1 MSKSVGIDILQ
12 AVNEFMTKKGWQGR
26 SCGACG
32 KTFFSKPSSKM
43 DTLTCGWHECDKGTY
58 PFRAFVKR
66 KKRVTPIE
74 VSAKMAEYFGS
85 IGFGLVDP
93 LNVANFEG
101 QTDLIIAGV
110 QMFDGIIHRNQA
122 IQEEKMFVAQ
132 PCVRMQ
138 FQQYVETQEGTS
150 TSFVNV
156 CTEKMNAK
164 FDEHLQS
171 VDNWCTIL
179 SRLGL
184 HMNDFGIVMQMSD
197 KDWGTG
203 EFSALELFFSY
214 GGGEL
219 GDASYFL
226 VPRANGDHIPIS
238 DIGFGLERIVWA
250 INKTD
255 SYFDTLIP
263 WTSDGSREMFDS
275 CRTLALLALCGVQ
288 ASNKGPGLQ
297 FRRFSKVLSEKY
309 YGEGTYRI
317 LGHYFDYWSQFIKPA
332 ISRDATIQ
340 LVRLEIERFINLK
353 VCEMLDLP
361 PPREETT
368 EAYLNRLVYTCN
380 ADIYDLRKAIQ
391 SCKT

>member
-1 MSKSVGIDILQ
+1 MSESAVLDLLQ
-12 AVNEFMTKKGWQGR
+12 AVNEFMTKRGWQRR

-43 DTLTCGWHECDKGTY
+43 DTATCGWHKCDKGLYT
-58 PFRAFVKR
+58 FRTFVKR
-66 KKRVTPIE
+66 KKLVTPAQVVRE
-74 VSAKMAEYFGS
+74 MTDHFGS
-85 IGFGLVDP
+85 AGFGLVAP
-93 LNVANFEG
+93 LNIANFEG
-101 QTDLIIAGV
+101 KTDLIIAGV
-110 QMFDGIIHRNQA
+110 QMFDGVIHRNQA
-122 IQEEKMFVAQ
+122 IQEEKVFVAQ

-138 FQQYVETQEGTS
+138 FQRHVETQEGTS

-171 VDNWCTIL
+171 VDSWCTIL

-184 HMNDFGIVMQMSD
+184 HMNDFIVIMQTSTN
-197 KDWGTG
+197 DWGTG
-203 EFSALELFFSY
+203 KFSNLELFFSY
-214 GGGEL
+214 GGLEL

-226 VPRANGDHIPIS
+226 VPQTNGPHIPIS

-250 INKTD
+250 MNKTD
-255 SYFDTLIP
+255 SYFDTLAP
-263 WTSDGSREMFDS
+263 WTSDGSKEMFDS

-288 ASNKGPGLQ
+288 AGNKGPSLQ

-309 YGEGTYRI
+309 YGAGVYPI
-317 LGHYFDYWSQFIKPA
+317 LGYYFDYWSQFIRPT
-332 ISRDATIQ
+332 ISRDASIQ

-353 VCEMLDLP
+353 VSEALRLP

-368 EAYLNRLVYTCN
+368 EDYFNRLVYTCN
-380 ADIYDLRKAIQ
+380 ADIHELRKAIQ

>member
-1 MSKSVGIDILQ
+1 MSKSARTDILQ
-12 AVNEFMTKKGWQGR
+12 VVNDFMIEKGWQGR
-26 SCGACG
+26 SCGACSR
-32 KTFFSKPSSKM
+32 TFFSKPSNKM
-43 DTLTCGWHECDKGTY
+43 DTSTCGWHECDNGTY
-58 PFRAFVKR
+58 PFRTFVKR
-66 KKRVTPIE
+66 KKRVTPLE

-85 IGFGLVDP
+85 IGFGLVAP

-110 QMFDGIIHRNQA
+110 QMFDGVIHRNQA
-122 IQEEKMFVAQ
+122 IQEGKVFVAQ

-164 FDEHLQS
+164 LDEHLQF
-171 VDNWCTIL
+171 VDNWCTVL
-179 SRLGL
+179 SKLGL
-184 HMNDFGIVMQMSD
+184 HMNDFVVIMQTSV

-214 GGGEL
+214 GGLEL

-226 VPRANGDHIPIS
+226 VPQASGAHTPIS

-250 INKTD
+250 MNKTG

-263 WTSDGSREMFDS
+263 WTSNGSMEMFDS
-275 CRTLALLALCGVQ
+275 CRTLVLLVLCGVQ
-288 ASNKGPGLQ
+288 AGNKGPSLQ

-309 YGEGTYRI
+309 YGEDMYRI
-317 LGHYFDYWSQFIKPA
+317 LEHYFDYWSQFIKPS

-353 VCEMLDLP
+353 VCEMLGLP

-380 ADIYDLRKAIQ
+380 VDIYELRKAIQ

>member
-1 MSKSVGIDILQ
+1 MSI
-12 AVNEFMTKKGWQGR
+12 
-26 SCGACG
+26 
-32 KTFFSKPSSKM
+32 
-43 DTLTCGWHECDKGTY
+43 CGWHECDNGTY
-58 PFRAFVKR
+58 PFRTFVKR
-66 KKRVTPIE
+66 KKRVTPAE
-74 VSAKMAEYFGS
+74 VSTRMMDYFVS
-85 IGFGLVDP
+85 TGFGLVAP
-93 LNVANFEG
+93 LNIANFEG

-110 QMFDGIIHRNQA
+110 QMFDGVIHRNQE
-122 IQEEKMFVAQ
+122 IREEKMFVAQ
-132 PCVRMQ
+132 PCIRMQ
-138 FQQYVETQEGTS
+138 FQQYVGTQEGTS

-164 FDEHLQS
+164 FDEHLQA
-171 VDNWCTIL
+171 VDNWCTVL
-179 SRLGL
+179 SKLGL
-184 HMNDFGIVMQMSD
+184 HMNDFVVIMQTSTN
-197 KDWGTG
+197 DWGTG
-203 EFSALELFFSY
+203 EFSNLELFFSY
-214 GGGEL
+214 GGLEL

-226 VPRANGDHIPIS
+226 VPQANGVRIPVS

-263 WTSDGSREMFDS
+263 WTSGGAKEMFDS

-288 ASNKGPGLQ
+288 ASNKGPGFQ

-309 YGEGTYRI
+309 YGEWIYRS
-317 LGHYFDYWSQFIKPA
+317 LGYYFDYWSQFIKPA
-332 ISRDATIQ
+332 ISRDAAIQ

-353 VCEMLDLP
+353 VCEMLGLP

-380 ADIYDLRKAIQ
+380 ADIYELRKAIQ